1 MASVRLA
8 SLHVRANIVAIS
20 QPLSPTIRFGSFQ
33 LDVAASELRKHGT
46 LIKLQPQPLRVLL
59 LLTQRAGQV
68 VTREEIQRCLWSDST
83 FVDFER
89 GINFSINQIRG
100 ALADN
105 ADRPRYIETLPRR
118 GYRFIAEVAH
128 EDLVKEVPTTQV
140 PTAAN
145 SSGVSGNGAHAMSAA
160 ESFPTALPKPVVS
173 TRWTRVRLVLAEVTA
188 AIGLLAFGAVVTYR
202 AVFRV
207 PKMSFENLQIT
218 KLTDEGKAI
227 QVAIS
232 PDGRYLAYAALG
244 AAESGLRVRHV
255 ETRSDVL
262 IPLPDK
268 DRERFLGLT
277 FSPDGNFIYYL
288 QSSKKIAS
296 YNYLYRVPVLGGT
309 PILLGKNADT
319 SPSFSPNGQEFVYTQ
334 GSGDRNVIQVRIANA
349 DGTGDRLLAS
359 IPDGA
364 SDFQPGP
371 AWSPDGKAVAV
382 PVMLRGEKIR
392 FTLDEVSVANGKL
405 RELYS
410 DSHEI
415 GRPVW
420 LARGEALVTAIRD
433 QNGRGQL
440 WAISYPRG
448 KPMRLSNDLED
459 YLDDIDVTRDG
470 KNVVAITTRFASSV
484 WMVPDADTS
493 RARQITSTLEGLTRV
508 ASVSPGKMLVGSE
521 DGRIWVMNTDGSSLS
536 PFTTATHAYS
546 PTPCGSFV
554 VFNSLHDGTI
564 DVVRVDADGLKPTT
578 LFHGDIGPPTCSN
591 DGRSIFFVR
600 TIKPYA
606 ILRLPSEGGDP
617 VEIAKSPGYEI
628 MHRLSIS
635 PNGKLLAYA
644 YDEALPAT
652 GTNLAVIPVGGG
664 TPLQTFKVPSDVSRL
679 RWSPDGQKLQYL
691 ITRSDTTN
699 LWEQPVTGGE
709 PQQFT
714 KFSSSRIFDFDWST
728 DGKQLVVTRGD
739 FSSDVVLLS
748 HLR

>member
-1 MASVRLA
+1 
-8 SLHVRANIVAIS
+8 VAIS

-33 LDVAASELRKHGT
+33 LDVAGTELRKHGT
-46 LIKLQPQPLRVLL
+46 LIKLQPQPLRILL

-68 VTREEIQRCLWSDST
+68 VTREEIQQCVWSNST

-118 GYRFIAEVAH
+118 GYRFIAQVAH
-128 EDLVKEVPTTQV
+128 EDFVKELFPAQV
-140 PTAAN
+140 PTVASN
-145 SSGVSGNGAHAMSAA
+145 SEVSGNGAHAMFAA
-160 ESFPTALPKPVVS
+160 ESCPTALSEQVVA
-173 TRWTRVRLVLAEVTA
+173 TTWTRVRLVRAGVTA

-207 PKMSFENLQIT
+207 PKMGFENLQIT
-218 KLTDEGKAI
+218 KLTNEGKAV

-244 AAESGLRVRHV
+244 AEESGLRIRHV
-255 ETRSDVL
+255 ETRSDVQ

-288 QSSKKIAS
+288 QSSKTIAS

-309 PILLGKNADT
+309 PILLSKNADT
-319 SPSFSPNGQEFVYTQ
+319 APSFSPTGQVFVYTQ
-334 GSGDRNVIQVRIANA
+334 GSGDRNIIQVRIANA

-364 SDFQPGP
+364 SDFQAGP
-371 AWSPDGKAVAV
+371 AWSPDGKTIAV
-382 PVMLRGEKIR
+382 PVMLRGEHIR
-392 FTLDEVSVANGKL
+392 FTVDEVSVANGKVH
-405 RELYS
+405 ELYS
-410 DSHEI
+410 DSNEM

-420 LARGEALVTAIRD
+420 LAGGDALVTTIRD
-433 QNGRGQL
+433 QSGRGQL
-440 WAISYPRG
+440 WAISHPSG
-448 KPMRLSNDLED
+448 KPMRLTNDLED

-470 KNVVAITTRFASSV
+470 KDVVAITRRFASSI
-484 WMVPDADTS
+484 WMAPDADAL
-493 RARQITSTLEGLTRV
+493 RAKQITSELAGFTRV
-508 ASVSPGKMLVGSE
+508 ASMSPAKLFAGTEQGA
-521 DGRIWVMNTDGSSLS
+521 IWTVNTDGSDPS
-536 PFTTATHAYS
+536 PFTTVRNAYS
-546 PTPCGSFV
+546 PTPCGSSV
-554 VFNSLHDGTI
+554 IFNSLHDGTI

-578 LFHGDIGPPTCSN
+578 LFHGDIGPPTCSS

-606 ILRLPSEGGDP
+606 ILCLPSEGGAA
-617 VEIAKSPGYEI
+617 VEIVKSPGYEI
-628 MHRLSIS
+628 IHRLSIS
-635 PNGKLLAYA
+635 ADGKLLVYA

-652 GTNLAVIPVGGG
+652 GTTLTVIPVGGG
-664 TPLQTFKVPSDVSRL
+664 TPLQTFNVPSDLSTLHWSR
-679 RWSPDGQKLQYL
+679 DGHRLQYL
-691 ITRSDTTN
+691 LTRSGVTN
-699 LWEQPVTGGE
+699 IWEQPVAGGE

-714 KFSSSRIFDFDWST
+714 KFRSGRIFDFDWST
-728 DGKQLVVTRGD
+728 DGKQLVMTRGD
-739 FSSDVVLLS
+739 SSSDVVLLS

>member
-1 MASVRLA
+1 M
-8 SLHVRANIVAIS
+8 
-20 QPLSPTIRFGSFQ
+20 TG
-33 LDVAASELRKHGT
+33 
-46 LIKLQPQPLRVLL
+46 
-59 LLTQRAGQV
+59 
-68 VTREEIQRCLWSDST
+68 
-83 FVDFER
+83 
-89 GINFSINQIRG
+89 
-100 ALADN
+100 
-105 ADRPRYIETLPRR
+105 
-118 GYRFIAEVAH
+118 
-128 EDLVKEVPTTQV
+128 
-140 PTAAN
+140 
-145 SSGVSGNGAHAMSAA
+145 
-160 ESFPTALPKPVVS
+160 
-173 TRWTRVRLVLAEVTA
+173 VTA
-188 AIGLLAFGAVVTYR
+188 AIGFLAFGTFVTYR

-207 PKMSFENLQIT
+207 PKMSFESLQIS

-232 PDGRYLAYAALG
+232 PDGRYLAYAPLG
-244 AAESGLRVRHV
+244 AAESGFRVRHV
-255 ETRSDVL
+255 QTRSDVL

-288 QSSKKIAS
+288 QSSKRIAS

-309 PILLGKNADT
+309 PLLLGKNADT
-319 SPSFSPNGQEFVYTQ
+319 PPSFSPNGQEFVYTQ

-371 AWSPDGKAVAV
+371 AWSPDGMTIAV

-392 FTLDEVSVANGKL
+392 FTLDEVSVANGKV

-420 LARGEALVTAIRD
+420 LARSEALVTAIRD
-433 QNGRGQL
+433 QNGRRQL
-440 WAISYPRG
+440 WALSYPRG
-448 KPMRLSNDLED
+448 KPMRLTNDLED
-459 YLDDIDVTRDG
+459 YLDDVDVTRDG

-484 WMVPDADTS
+484 WMAPDADAS
-493 RARQITSTLEGLTRV
+493 RARQITSTLARLTGV
-508 ASVSPGKMLVGSE
+508 ASVSPEQILASSE

-536 PFTTATHAYS
+536 PFTTATNAYS

-554 VFNSLHDGTI
+554 VFNSIHDGTI
-564 DVVRVDADGLKPTT
+564 DLVRVDADGLKPTT

-591 DGRSIFFVR
+591 DDHSIFFVR

-606 ILRLPSEGGDP
+606 ILRVPSEGGDP
-617 VEIAKSPGYEI
+617 IEIARSPGYEI

-652 GTNLAVIPVGGG
+652 GTNLAVISVGGG
-664 TPLQTFKVPSDVSRL
+664 TPLQTFKVPSDVSTL
-679 RWSPDGQKLQYL
+679 RWSRDGQTLQYL
-691 ITRSDTTN
+691 LTRSGITN
-699 LWEQPVTGGE
+699 LWEQPLAGGE
-709 PQQFT
+709 AQQFT
-714 KFSSSRIFDFDWST
+714 KFTSGRIFDFDWST
-728 DGKQLVVTRGD
+728 DGKQLLLARGD
-739 FSSDVVLLS
+739 RSSDVVLLS
-748 HLR
+748 HLQ